1 MIGTLYEFDS
11 VNPYKNIAME
21 SFLLHQCHEGVQMI
35 LWQNQDCVVFGRNQ
49 NITAEAD
56 EQKMNDMH
64 ILPVRRFSGGGAVFH
79 DLGNLNY
86 TFLCAA
92 ENQNIELWKQIVL
105 DALCKAGIQAAYS
118 GRNDIVINDKKISGT
133 AWLEDGDRFMYHG
146 TLMISADCQRMAE
159 VLTPCAEKFE
169 EKEIRSVSSR
179 VCNMCDLQPDISV
192 DRMKTYLKDSFSS
205 QYQPIVIEKDP
216 DNAEIER
223 RAAELADRTWIYGES
238 GACTHIVRKRMNQET
253 AEIRIHADGGIIQS
267 AEVSTDGMDGRTKE
281 MIETELSGIPDSPAE
296 IDLILEKIKVHELY

>member
-1 MIGTLYEFDS
+1 
-11 VNPYKNIAME
+11 ME

-169 EKEIRSVSSR
+169 GKEILKKLLKGADVF
-179 VCNMCDLQPDISV
+179 VAGFIDIG
-192 DRMKTYLKDSFSS
+192 LFFS
-205 QYQPIVIEKDP
+205 
-216 DNAEIER
+216 
-223 RAAELADRTWIYGES
+223 
-238 GACTHIVRKRMNQET
+238 
-253 AEIRIHADGGIIQS
+253 
-267 AEVSTDGMDGRTKE
+267 
-281 MIETELSGIPDSPAE
+281 
-296 IDLILEKIKVHELY
+296 